1 MGCARDPG
9 SREACQASCEGKE
22 EEQDSGQGVE
32 HDPRL
37 PKEEQEE
44 QVSSSHDKGT
54 TTNTREAS
62 GSSC

>member
-22 EEQDSGQGVE
+22 EEQGLGFQHEAPYGHME
-32 HDPRL
+32 A
-37 PKEEQEE
+37 EQEE
-44 QVSSSHDKGT
+44 QGSSSHDEGT